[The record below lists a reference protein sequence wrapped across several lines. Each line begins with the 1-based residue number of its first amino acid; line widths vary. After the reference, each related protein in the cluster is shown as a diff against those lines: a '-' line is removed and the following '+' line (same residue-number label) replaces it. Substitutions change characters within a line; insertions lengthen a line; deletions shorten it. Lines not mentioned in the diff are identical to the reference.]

1 MSRAVTAEDDHPNT
15 ESPEKNEATGDQYNW
30 IYNIVYY
37 VIKYFSCPTQQS
49 VRFILL
55 INVKMQTIVG
65 ILTFISRI
73 NTTSECFKKKS

>member
-1 MSRAVTAEDDHPNT
+1 MAAEGDHPNA
-15 ESPEKNEATGDQYNW
+15 ESPEKNEATGDQYNC

-55 INVKMQTIVG
+55 INVGIVG